1 MSDLHDAFNA
11 AEPDSDAGVRQERAW
26 QVVRSAYLAREPE
39 PRPSRRGRR
48 LVVAAAVLVAAPTAI
63 AATGAG
69 RDAIDDLRRT
79 IGIERAQPALFSLP
93 TAGRLLVSTS
103 DGAWVV
109 ARDGG
114 KRYLGD
120 YTAATWSPHGL
131 YIAATSPAALHAIEP
146 DGDVRWSLARPGVR
160 APRWSPS
167 GYRIAYLDR
176 SGLRVVAGD
185 GSGDVLLSAAV
196 APVAGAWK
204 PGTRHLLAYADRA
217 GSVHLVDTDSRAR
230 LRRTPPGPAVEKIA
244 WSGDGRRFYVQ
255 TAREVRIYRAA
266 AWDTPW
272 TAVRASPPEV
282 VAGFAV
288 RPGRHEVAVALWNAR
303 AARTSILCDAG
314 SCRFEGAGAIA
325 PLVWSPDGAWLLL
338 GWERAD
344 QLVLVPAGEA
354 AGIRAVANAARQF
367 ASSHAAGSSR
377 PAIAGAEWCCAG

>member
-11 AEPDSDAGVRQERAW
+11 AEPDSGAGVRQERAW
-26 QVVRSAYLAREPE
+26 QVVRAAYLAREPE
-39 PRPSRRGRR
+39 PRSSRRGRR
-48 LVVAAAVLVAAPTAI
+48 LVVAPAALVAAPTAI

-69 RDAIDDLRRT
+69 RDAIDELRRRRD
-79 IGIERAQPALFSLP
+79 RARAARAVLA
-93 TAGRLLVSTS
+93 AGRRSAPGLDQRRSL
-103 DGAWVV
+103 G
-109 ARDGG
+109 RRPRRR

-131 YIAATSPAALHAIEP
+131 YIAATSPAALQRSSPTGRAL
-146 DGDVRWSLARPGVR
+146 VARPPGGASPALVAER
-160 APRWSPS
+160 LPDRLPRPV
-167 GYRIAYLDR
+167 GPARGR
-176 SGLRVVAGD
+176 GD

-266 AWDTPW
+266 AWNTPW

-282 VAGFAV
+282 VAGFACGPAGT
-288 RPGRHEVAVALWNAR
+288 RWQWRSGTHARHAPASCATPAR
-303 AARTSILCDAG
+303 AASRAPARSHRSRGRPTGPGCCS
-314 SCRFEGAGAIA
+314 AGA
-325 PLVWSPDGAWLLL
+325 
-338 GWERAD
+338 R
-344 QLVLVPAGEA
+344 
-354 AGIRAVANAARQF
+354 
-367 ASSHAAGSSR
+367 R
-377 PAIAGAEWCCAG
+377 PARAGARGRGCRDPRRRERRPAVRLVACGGLVTSRDRRRRVVLCGLR